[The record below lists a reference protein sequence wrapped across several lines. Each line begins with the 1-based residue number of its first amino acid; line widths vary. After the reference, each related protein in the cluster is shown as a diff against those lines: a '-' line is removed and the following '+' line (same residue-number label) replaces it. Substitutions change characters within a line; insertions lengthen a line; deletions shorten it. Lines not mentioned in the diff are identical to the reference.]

1 MTHPADAKLLVIG
14 FDDQIKARE
23 FLLTVARLRKQNEVQ
38 LHDAVFLDRG
48 PDGDAKVTE
57 TTDITPGKAALG
69 AGFWGLLLGTIFA
82 GPFGLAIGAATA
94 GGGALVAKLRDTG
107 ITDDKIAELRREV
120 PPGRTALA
128 LLVSHISM
136 ADLQR
141 ELVRFP
147 NATLVETDLPPAA
160 VAAVQYALT
169 EANRDPFSGAASA
182 PGYVAQ

>member
-1 MTHPADAKLLVIG
+1 MSHPVEGKLLVIG

-23 FLLTVARLRKQNEVQ
+23 FLLTISRLRKNDELQ
-38 LHDAVFLDRG
+38 LHDAVFLDHG
-48 PDGDAKVTE
+48 LDGNTKVTE
-57 TTDITPGKAALG
+57 TTDITPAKAALG

-107 ITDDKIAELRREV
+107 ITDEKIAELRQGV

-147 NATLVETDLPPAA
+147 HATLVETDLPPAA
-160 VAAVQYALT
+160 VSAVQYALA
-169 EANRDPFSGAASA
+169 EANREPFSGAVSA
-182 PGYVAQ
+182 GPQG